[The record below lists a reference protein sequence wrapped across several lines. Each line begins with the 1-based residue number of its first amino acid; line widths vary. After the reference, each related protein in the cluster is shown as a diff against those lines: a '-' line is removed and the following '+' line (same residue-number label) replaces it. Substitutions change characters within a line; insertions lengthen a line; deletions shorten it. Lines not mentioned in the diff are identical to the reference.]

1 MTKSADSKKFDFS
14 DWLLQ
19 NGIDVR
25 FKRILKF
32 TQSEKSSEFLLQW
45 KLLTDKRK
53 ELNIAEEKMRQLK
66 IDRSDFMKISN
77 ISEWSDLDLIEE
89 REKLDFL
96 SEISEKIRQEYK
108 NKIIIKE
115 QITSLI
121 LLIDLLL
128 RLVEG
133 EISDLIGI
141 QKFAEGGRSNKAS
154 NWEWAEE
161 RRRKFIASRMALVDF
176 QE

>member
-1 MTKSADSKKFDFS
+1 
-14 DWLLQ
+14 
-19 NGIDVR
+19 
-25 FKRILKF
+25 
-32 TQSEKSSEFLLQW
+32 
-45 KLLTDKRK
+45 
-53 ELNIAEEKMRQLK
+53 
-66 IDRSDFMKISN
+66 MKNSN
-77 ISEWSDLDLIEE
+77 ISEWRDLDPIEE

-108 NKIIIKE
+108 NKIVIRE

-133 EISDLIGI
+133 EISDIIGI

-154 NWEWAEE
+154 NWEWVEE
-161 RRRKFIASRMALVDF
+161 RRRKFIASRMDLVDF